1 MRDIDEMFKDILDV
15 DHTLEKIISAI
26 LESNKP
32 IVINIYL
39 GDE

>member
-1 MRDIDEMFKDILDV
+1 MRDIDEMFKEILKD
-15 DHTLEKIISAI
+15 DSNLEKILSAI

-32 IVINIYL
+32 IIINIFL

>member
-1 MRDIDEMFKDILDV
+1 MRDIDEMFKDILGVDDV
-15 DHTLEKIISAI
+15 LEKVISAI

-32 IVINIYL
+32 IIINIYL